1 MSNVRNGQT
10 TATASEMLVLRDRL
24 GLTRRRKSVRRDPEK
39 RELLLELALRRIEK
53 AERDNFTIIGARRRR
68 VRIG

>member
-1 MSNVRNGQT
+1 VKAPGGGVPGTVN
-10 TATASEMLVLRDRL
+10 APP
-24 GLTRRRKSVRRDPEK
+24 RRDPEK